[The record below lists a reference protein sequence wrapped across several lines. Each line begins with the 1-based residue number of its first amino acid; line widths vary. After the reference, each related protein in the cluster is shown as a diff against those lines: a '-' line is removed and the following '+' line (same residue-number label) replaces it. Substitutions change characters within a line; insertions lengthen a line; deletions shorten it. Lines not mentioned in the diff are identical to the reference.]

1 MCAPLLLCSC
11 VWSIYFEQRRA
22 HEAALA
28 ALAGEAPP
36 EDPFLALERKL
47 AEVRRCMGAVDRGA
61 SEPWLKACPGLSAS

>member
-1 MCAPLLLCSC
+1 
-11 VWSIYFEQRRA
+11 VWSIYFEQRRE

-47 AEVRRCMGAVDRGA
+47 AEAAQKTGVDQ
-61 SEPWLKACPGLSAS
+61 